1 MRRAYRP
8 EEKEV
13 RRQAILAGVQQ
24 MLLETGY
31 PELRMTD
38 LAERL
43 GLAKG
48 TLYLYFPTKEALFL
62 AVLRAELAAW
72 FARAETCLD
81 ALPPGSDPG
90 RVAGALV
97 AVLLERPLLPRLQA
111 LLHGVLEGSL
121 PEAEALAFARFLQ
134 DSLRRVG
141 FRLELA
147 LPGLAPGR
155 GAQYLTRF
163 HGLVIA
169 GHLLSGRPPAV
180 RAVLQDP
187 DMALFDFRFDA
198 FLNGAAADLLRGMLQ
213 GS

>member
-13 RRQAILAGVQQ
+13 RRQAILAGTQQ
-24 MLLETGY
+24 MLMETAF

-38 LAERL
+38 LAGRL

-62 AVLRAELAAW
+62 AVLQAELGAW
-72 FARAETCLD
+72 FDRAAVCLD
-81 ALPPGSDPG
+81 GIAVRTDPA
-90 RVAGALV
+90 RVAEALV
-97 AVLLERPLLPRLQA
+97 AVLRERPLLPRLQA
-111 LLHGVLEGSL
+111 LLHGVLEGNL

-134 DSLRRVG
+134 EGVQRVG
-141 FRLELA
+141 ARLERV
-147 LPGLAPGR
+147 LPGLEPGR
-155 GAQYLTRF
+155 GAEYLTRF
-163 HGLVIA
+163 HGLVVA

-187 DMALFDFRFDA
+187 AMVLFDFRFDA
-198 FLNGAAADLLRGMLQ
+198 FLGGAAADLLRGMLA
-213 GS
+213 G